1 MGPDG
6 FPLLREARADEE
18 GEGVRGAVAEGVG
31 VLVATGESA
40 DDGGGDEDVEHLVA
54 AAVAASGASGASA
67 TMRSTKA
74 SRMGFSDRASRSSY
88 ALIREC

>member
-1 MGPDG
+1 MSWWLWFVAAFGLGIIEVLAPGYIFLGFALAAAVMG
-6 FPLLREARADEE
+6 LLALM
-18 GEGVRGAVAEGVG
+18 GV
-31 VLVATGESA
+31 
-40 DDGGGDEDVEHLVA
+40 HLSLP

-67 TMRSTKA
+67 TMRSMKA